1 MVPRPLA
8 GHDNPNYA
16 KFEDFMAKSIMIV
29 DDSALSRRTLRNL
42 LTQNGDWIISAEAV
56 DGNDA
61 IEKARHLH
69 LDFVVLDFCMPNMDG
84 LETAHKLKNICPT
97 TSIVMLTAFNDR
109 TLEEKAYKAGI
120 SWVLSKDD
128 SHKILDFARILLRT
142 DRYPALTS

>member
-1 MVPRPLA
+1 MVPGPLA
-8 GHDNPNYA
+8 GHDDSNYA
-16 KFEDFMAKSIMIV
+16 ECEDFMAKSIMIV
-29 DDSALSRRTLRNL
+29 DHSAPSRRTLRNL
-42 LTQNGDWIISAEAV
+42 LTQNGEWVISAEAV

-69 LDFVVLDFCMPNMDG
+69 LDFIVLDFCMPHMDG

-97 TSIVMLTAFNDR
+97 TSILMLTAFNDR
-109 TLEEKAYKAGI
+109 ILEDKAYKAGI

-128 SHKILDFARILLRT
+128 SHKIIDFARILLRT